1 MKVSIIIPVYNV
13 EKYIE
18 RCLHSVF
25 AQSYHNLECI
35 LVNDSTP
42 DKSFLIA
49 KELIEDFYEIII
61 PYWDYQYKHCDA
73 WEIRKDIILNLE

>member
-1 MKVSIIIPVYNV
+1 MLQNN
-13 EKYIE
+13 EHE
-18 RCLHSVF
+18 
-25 AQSYHNLECI
+25 
-35 LVNDSTP
+35 
-42 DKSFLIA
+42 A